1 MPSLR
6 PAPASSGLLIG
17 THVGGVRVT
26 DVAVG
31 VCCSRVAIGAGISGC
46 PAGVV
51 GVRRRPAQ
59 PAITARVSVA
69 RLLPLESE
77 RSSFVAV
84 GE

>member
-6 PAPASSGLLIG
+6 PAPASSGLPVG

-31 VCCSRVAIGAGISGC
+31 VGISGC

-59 PAITARVSVA
+59 PAITVRVSVA
-69 RLLPLESE
+69 HLLPLESE
-77 RSSFVAV
+77 RSSSVAV